1 MTNKENILKEANY
14 FLTNDVTLKEAS
26 SNLGISKRTLQL
38 HIKKLEKIEP
48 ATYVL
53 VKDKIEKNIK
63 KGNIK
68 GGTIGK
74 RGPST
79 TEIDTLEMFNFM
91 VENDLTYEEME
102 NYLGM
107 PKSTIYE
114 ALSRIDDLDKQ
125 NILQELAKSHKTGKR
140 TK

>member
-48 ATYVL
+48 STYVL
-53 VKDKIEKNIK
+53 VKEKIGKNIK
-63 KGNIK
+63 EGNIK

-74 RGPST
+74 RSPST

-102 NYLGM
+102 NYLGL

-125 NILQELAKSHKTGKR
+125 NILQELAKNHKAGK
-140 TK
+140 KAK